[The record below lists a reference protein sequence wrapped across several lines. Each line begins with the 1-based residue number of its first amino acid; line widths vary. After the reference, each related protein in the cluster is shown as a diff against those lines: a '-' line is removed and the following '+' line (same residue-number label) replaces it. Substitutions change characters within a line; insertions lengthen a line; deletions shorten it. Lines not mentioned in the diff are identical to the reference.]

1 MPSQALTFVVIG
13 FFQGALYGL
22 LAVGLVLVYR
32 GARVFNFAQGEFGTI
47 AAYVTFSLSEI
58 HGLPL
63 SVAVAVGLLTALVS
77 GVVVERL
84 VIRPL
89 FNASRITLLVA
100 TVGVALFIIG
110 ITFVWAQTEV
120 RVLDPFVQ
128 GNAIED
134 LFGSPV
140 QWQQLLVVLTLA
152 ALAVFLVVFFRTN
165 LGLAVLATSQD
176 PLATRI
182 VGISVPGISRFLW
195 GFTALLGGI
204 AGVLQAGIPGNFI
217 TPGVMTSTS
226 LFPAFTAAVL
236 GGMTSLPGAFVGG
249 ILVGVAQNVGSYYL
263 QGVGVPGAPALTVFA
278 MLLLVLMVR
287 PQGLLGTE
295 A

>member
-1 MPSQALTFVVIG
+1 VSSQALTFLVIG

-47 AAYVTFSLSEI
+47 AAYVAFSLWSI
-58 HGLPL
+58 HGLPFGL
-63 SVAVAVGLLTALVS
+63 AVVAGLLAALIS

-110 ITFVWAQTEV
+110 ITFVWALPEA
-120 RVLDPFVQ
+120 RVLREIIPGRAFL
-128 GNAIED
+128 
-134 LFGSPV
+134 LFGSEV
-140 QWQQLLVVLTLA
+140 SWQQLLVLFTLG
-152 ALAVFLVVFFRTN
+152 ALAVFLVLFFRTN

-195 GFTALLGGI
+195 GFTALLGGV
-204 AGVLQAGIPGNFI
+204 AGILQAGIAGNFV

-236 GGMTSLPGAFVGG
+236 GGMTSLTGAFVGG
-249 ILVGVAQNVGSYYL
+249 LLVGVAQYMGIYYL
-263 QGVGVPGAPALTVFA
+263 QGVQIPGASDLTVFVL
-278 MLLLVLMVR
+278 LLLVLLIR
-287 PQGLLGTE
+287 PRGLLGTE